1 MCGWE
6 MPQKYVRVCTYI
18 RVLNRLKIDLNIM
31 KIMKKDI
38 FLKSM
43 FRILKASEWFTIFT
57 CKIKIEKVEKL
68 VCSLHDKK
76 GDIVNIKT
84 AKKHQIMD
92 EYWKKFIIYLFTT
105 LFNASALEELILSK
119 NRPLNIIT
127 KENNDN
133 NNKDNNSNNKSV
145 LLHLHIHVWHIKQP
159 SSISLKFFMLSLS
172 SHTDLLDFMKLGKLL
187 QIRDCLKCIELQLFT
202 KYLT

>member
-1 MCGWE
+1 
-6 MPQKYVRVCTYI
+6 
-18 RVLNRLKIDLNIM
+18 
-31 KIMKKDI
+31 MKK
-38 FLKSM
+38 LKNLYAACM
-43 FRILKASEWFTIFT
+43 I
-57 CKIKIEKVEKL
+57 
-68 VCSLHDKK
+68 KK

-145 LLHLHIHVWHIKQP
+145 LLHLHIHVWDIKQP